1 MPAAM
6 TEREGGAALLHLL
19 TWTSPAFPVGAY
31 AFSHGL
37 EAAVEAGCPCNAG
50 ELERW
55 IGDILARGAGRC
67 DGILLAHAWRVVA
80 GGDAAGLQAV
90 ADLAEAFRG
99 TAELALESS
108 AEGRAFVAAVQ
119 AGWPALL
126 AGEPAATL
134 ARRDRPPAYA
144 IAVGAA
150 AAAAGIGL
158 DETLIAFLQAFAAN
172 LVSAGVRLIPLG
184 QSEGLKVLAGL
195 EQVILGVA
203 GESAA
208 AGLDDLGSATWG
220 VEIGSARHET
230 QYTRLFRS

>member
-1 MPAAM
+1 MPASMA
-6 TEREGGAALLHLL
+6 EGEGGAALLRLL

-37 EAAVEAGCPCNAG
+37 EAAVEAGCPCSAG

-67 DGILLAHAWRVVA
+67 DGILLAHAWRAVA
-80 GGDAAGLQAV
+80 GGDEAGLQAV

-108 AEGRAFVAAVQ
+108 AGGRAFTAAMH

-126 AGEPAATL
+126 SSEPAATL

-158 DETLIAFLQAFAAN
+158 NDTLIAFLQAFAGN
-172 LVSAGVRLIPLG
+172 LAAAGVKLIPLG
-184 QSEGLKVLAGL
+184 QSDGLKVLAGL
-195 EQVILGVA
+195 EPVILAVA
-203 GESAA
+203 GEAA
-208 AGLDDLGSATWG
+208 ASGLDDLGSATWR
-220 VEIGSARHET
+220 VEIASARHET
-230 QYTRLFRS
+230 QYSRLFRS